1 MAASKV
7 PTVPEV
13 LDNRTPGSL
22 IDLVFVLRE
31 QRKLIE
37 ARAELIKADEDR
49 IKEHLIQRL
58 TKSEL
63 TKLAG
68 KIAQCSLTQ
77 TDVASAEDWDKINE
91 YIEKQ
96 DAWDLRNKA
105 LNQAALRARREAGEV
120 VPGVTWFRDVK
131 INVRKL

>member
-13 LDNRTPGSL
+13 LDNKTPGLL

-37 ARAELIKADEDR
+37 ARADLIREDERR
-49 IKEHLIQRL
+49 IEEHLIQRL

-68 KIAQCSLTQ
+68 KVAQCSLTQ
-77 TDVASAEDWDKINE
+77 TDVASAEDWDKVNA
-91 YIEKQ
+91 YIEAN

-105 LNQAALRARREAGEV
+105 LNQAALRARKEAGES
-120 VPGVTWFRDVK
+120 VPGISWFRQLK